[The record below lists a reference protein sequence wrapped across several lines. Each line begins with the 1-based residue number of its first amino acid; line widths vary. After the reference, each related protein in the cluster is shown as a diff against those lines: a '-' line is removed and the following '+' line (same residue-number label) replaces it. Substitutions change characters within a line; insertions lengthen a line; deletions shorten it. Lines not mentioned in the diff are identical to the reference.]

1 MRWIP
6 FILALAILLEAGCA
20 PTIEQQRSARL
31 EALQLELETTLA
43 AWKSDARLGH
53 FGTSANAARA
63 LVARY
68 DLVYERWGLRA
79 DPLTQAMLAYAVA
92 LAVRVDRKELSAEEA
107 NTLVDRMRMDLD
119 RARSRLPDGRAGSTA
134 ERDSAML
141 ACWKEFWAANQKAFE
156 VAPRNPVRCEIN
168 SPSGGG
174 KPVVCY

>member
-1 MRWIP
+1 MRWIA
-6 FILALAILLEAGCA
+6 FILALAILEAGCA
-20 PTIEQQRSARL
+20 PTIERQRAARL

-43 AWKSDARLGH
+43 VWKSDARLGH

-68 DLVYERWGLRA
+68 DLVYERWGLRT

-92 LAVRVDRKELSAEEA
+92 LAVRVDRKELSTEEA
-107 NTLVDRMRMDLD
+107 NTLLDRMRMDLD
-119 RARSRLPDGRAGSTA
+119 RQRSRLPDGREPRTP

-141 ACWKEFWAANQKAFE
+141 VCWKEFWAANHKVFE
-156 VAPRNPVRCEIN
+156 VTPRNPVRCEIS

-174 KPVVCY
+174 KPVDCY